1 MEQAIQKITDAIYQ
15 EGRDKG
21 QAEADRIVAEARKQ
35 AEQIVGEARRQAEE
49 VEAAAKKAAAEL
61 DGNTRAEL
69 KLYAAQALNALKSEI
84 TTMVTDKVTAQAVA
98 DLKADPNFIGRFVVE
113 VAGKWAADEKLVVG
127 TADAKALQA
136 YAAKHAKALLD
147 KGLTIKE
154 VNGHDTMLTLSPV
167 DGSYKV
173 NFGDAEFANYLK
185 DFLRPA
191 LVQMLF

>member
-35 AEQIVGEARRQAEE
+35 AEQIVAEARRQAEE

-69 KLYAAQALNALKSEI
+69 KMYAAQALNALKSEI

-98 DLKADPNFIGRFVVE
+98 DLKAAPEFIGRFVVE
-113 VAGKWAADEKLVVG
+113 VAGKWAADE
-127 TADAKALQA
+127 
-136 YAAKHAKALLD
+136 
-147 KGLTIKE
+147 
-154 VNGHDTMLTLSPV
+154 
-167 DGSYKV
+167 
-173 NFGDAEFANYLK
+173 
-185 DFLRPA
+185 
-191 LVQMLF
+191 